1 MDNKPQARWFEVAVP
16 THAELVDVMTG
27 VLAERGVSGTEVR
40 ESRLGAAEIV
50 FYLEAASADAAREK
64 ARDLVAS
71 VPALAGLDLEV
82 RGELASE
89 VWTENWRKHFVPL
102 RVGRALRIVPPW
114 EPADEPGC
122 VTIVVNPG
130 GAFGTGQHETTWLC
144 LEAIESLVRPGS
156 TVADL
161 GCGSGILA
169 IAAAKLGAARV
180 LATDVDPA
188 AIDATRENA
197 VGNGVAD
204 RIETRLVAAPRDE
217 QSVYDLVVANIYSD
231 TLVAISG
238 AIAAIAAP
246 HATVVLS
253 GIETTRSAEVEA
265 AFAAHG
271 FALDEN
277 RARGE
282 WSALVFR
289 RSRA

>member
-1 MDNKPQARWFEVAVP
+1 MDNKPQARWFEVAMP
-16 THAELVDVMTG
+16 THAERIDFVTG
-27 VLAERGVSGTEVR
+27 MLAELGVSGTEVR
-40 ESRLGAAEIV
+40 ESRPGAAEIV
-50 FYLEAASADAAREK
+50 FYLEAESAQAAHAE
-64 ARDLVAS
+64 ACGLIGS

-89 VWTENWRKHFVPL
+89 LWTENWRKHFVPL

-122 VTIVVNPG
+122 TTIVVNPG

-144 LEAIESLVRPGS
+144 LEAIEKLARHGS
-156 TVADL
+156 KVADL

-197 VGNGVAD
+197 VANGVAD
-204 RIETRLVAAPRDE
+204 RVETLLAAAPPDE
-217 QSVYDLVVANIYSD
+217 RGAYDLVVANIYSD
-231 TLVAISG
+231 TLVSISG

-246 HATVVLS
+246 HAIVVLS
-253 GIETTRSAEVEA
+253 GIETTRSAEVES
-265 AFAAHG
+265 AFTARG
-271 FALDEN
+271 FALDEFLT
-277 RARGE
+277 RGE